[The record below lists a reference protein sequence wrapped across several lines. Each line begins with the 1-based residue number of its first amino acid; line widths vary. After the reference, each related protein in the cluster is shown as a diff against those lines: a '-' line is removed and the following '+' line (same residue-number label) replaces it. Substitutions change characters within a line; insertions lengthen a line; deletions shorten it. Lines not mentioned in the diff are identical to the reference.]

1 MGLVRFND
9 LINPDFKVEVKYLK
23 TSRNK
28 GEFMSLRD
36 VLHSVSVPGSS
47 KTVQVIHGICRTPD
61 GGFEAAVADSIPFAR
76 TMAANMSSHLAG
88 WISGYLKTKGWKQDS
103 IKQLLRKSFT
113 TQSIIAAENS
123 TFNKHTGVVTSA
135 AMDAVD
141 RELLDLRDSWVDM
154 SLGHG
159 SVQENA
165 AVNDD
170 SAAAF
175 NWEDGASVR
184 TMRSNVG
191 DSDADSSVVY
201 DDSDEVS
208 DEEDDDEVGREE
220 DGSDEGSNDEYASA
234 DDAEYEENE
243 QEEDDM
249 NEEESG
255 SENTEDLMNQLEED
269 EIFEL
274 DDTDERILGRP
285 IRKLF
290 PEDPGMVE
298 YLLAMTRMAPAPD
311 HIWELY
317 DVYNTQLEEE
327 SRLYALQDEL
337 ASDYDEESEEYLT
350 RAALL
355 KQEHDENQI
364 NLENAQML
372 FREALA
378 TWQQERERELSAQQT
393 DPESPSPTNEGAA
406 KEGAVDANSQGYAGR
421 SSE

>member
-1 MGLVRFND
+1 
-9 LINPDFKVEVKYLK
+9 
-23 TSRNK
+23 
-28 GEFMSLRD
+28 
-36 VLHSVSVPGSS
+36 
-47 KTVQVIHGICRTPD
+47 
-61 GGFEAAVADSIPFAR
+61 
-76 TMAANMSSHLAG
+76 
-88 WISGYLKTKGWKQDS
+88 
-103 IKQLLRKSFT
+103 
-113 TQSIIAAENS
+113 
-123 TFNKHTGVVTSA
+123 
-135 AMDAVD
+135 
-141 RELLDLRDSWVDM
+141 
-154 SLGHG
+154 
-159 SVQENA
+159 
-165 AVNDD
+165 
-170 SAAAF
+170 
-175 NWEDGASVR
+175 
-184 TMRSNVG
+184 
-191 DSDADSSVVY
+191 
-201 DDSDEVS
+201 
-208 DEEDDDEVGREE
+208 
-220 DGSDEGSNDEYASA
+220 
-234 DDAEYEENE
+234 
-243 QEEDDM
+243 
-249 NEEESG
+249 
-255 SENTEDLMNQLEED
+255 MNQLEED

-406 KEGAVDANSQGYAGR
+406 NEGAVDANSQGYAGR